1 MLEHVTTFTPADGS
15 APRTITLRIS
25 DLRAD
30 PDGEA
35 WSVAVDVLGFKHDLK
50 TRVWQVDW
58 PYAIRQ
64 AARFITDMVTFYA
77 GDLGGGTFAPDIH
90 LREPKRKKG
99 KRKGKKGKG
108 KKRDSAR

>member
-15 APRTITLRIS
+15 PSRIITLRIS

-30 PDGEA
+30 LDGEA

-58 PYAIRQ
+58 LYAIRQ
-64 AARFITDMVTFYA
+64 ASRFMTDMVTFYA
-77 GDLGGGTFAPDIH
+77 GDLGGGTFDPAIY
-90 LREPKRKKG
+90 LREPKKNKHKGHKRRKAK
-99 KRKGKKGKG
+99 KDRK
-108 KKRDSAR
+108 